1 MIRPHEHA
9 SDSAR
14 GGRPP
19 LRLVYCTFWTSG
31 PDPAQ
36 DGLVRLSAAN
46 EDGSEEF
53 DLLCAP
59 FSGAPESWGCAER
72 LKREFGLDAEEL
84 AGASD
89 PARAWDEL
97 ARFALGATI
106 VVADLESFDTWR
118 AHFSGGDARFAD
130 ALGLCELAALFTPGR
145 WSSRREEL
153 VPLLLAGEK
162 SARPRAFGPA
172 QLAQACHELLG
183 RVRKHAPET
192 RRLAFEG
199 YARAAAGLRESDALL
214 ARRLGLALALVGVEH
229 AGAQGGSLE
238 DLIETLEPRWTQE
251 GERWAELAP
260 LPPAKEGA
268 LAFPD
273 EDFERLDRV
282 FQKHLPERFARENP
296 DVPSSYRAGQHQV
309 AREVARTLASEELL
323 LVHAPTGTGK
333 TLSYL
338 VPLLLWARRHE
349 VRTGVAT
356 FTRAL
361 QEQAYDR
368 ELPRA
373 LAALAQEGI
382 PGGLRVSLLKGRENY
397 VCWRAL
403 RLALPSDDEDG
414 AAWLAWTQLVLFA
427 LGDLEGDLDRLPL
440 RPPLP
445 SEASVPLFNAASE
458 LRRSARAQTACCT
471 QRDDKRTC
479 AANQA
484 RVRAERSHVVIVNQA
499 FALAVPEFCRHVVFD
514 ECEHLHD
521 QAHNACS
528 KLLSL
533 RTARAVLARLS
544 QPGRTA
550 SRAPLDRLARLLPE
564 TTASE
569 RSLAQ
574 CRKTVLK
581 ASGALEL
588 LAKAAQAFLD
598 WRALEEATLASY
610 SDGPDGQSL
619 VAARVEFGAQLRGL
633 EGDLAELSAR
643 LSSQPARALSQPRRQ
658 LDLVQVELA
667 TLAAA
672 LDAWMP
678 LEEDRP
684 SFRPNTYY
692 DVERDARGDLV
703 LASRVLLPNEFLGR
717 SYYPM
722 LANAV
727 FLSATTWI
735 AGGFEAAR
743 GYLGL
748 DRAASPAADEER
760 PGMRVRDFRAPDP
773 FDYGRVLVAIPTD
786 APSAAQDSKA
796 AFLEYVRRFV
806 AHLGERTR
814 GRMLVLFTN
823 AADARRVGEELGGFF
838 RARRIPLWFQN
849 QEGTVKEELSDL
861 FRARVDSVLLGV
873 DTFWYGADF
882 PGETLEY
889 LVIVK
894 LPFGVPDRYHEAQCA
909 ALGAGE
915 QRKRIYMPRAL
926 AKFRQGFGRL
936 MRRESDRGVVF
947 VLDAR
952 LVQPRQRAFLRE
964 LPLEDPFETLRDP
977 ASGLRKARLVRG
989 DTERCLREAFTHMNL
1004 GEDLRRRGLSW
1015 SFAEEEEPQAG
1026 EELA

>member
-1 MIRPHEHA
+1 MIRLQGHGSE
-9 SDSAR
+9 SAQA
-14 GGRPP
+14 
-19 LRLVYCTFWTSG
+19 LVFCTLWTSG

-36 DGLVRLSAAN
+36 DGLVRLCAARA
-46 EDGSEEF
+46 GQGEEL

-59 FSGAPESWGCAER
+59 FAGAPGSWGCEER
-72 LKREFGLDAEEL
+72 LRREFGLEPEEL
-84 AGASD
+84 AGAAD
-89 PARAWDEL
+89 PARAWAEL
-97 ARFALGATI
+97 ARFAQGATLL
-106 VVADLESFDTWR
+106 VADLEGFESWR
-118 AHFSGGDARFAD
+118 THFGCDARLSD
-130 ALGLCELAALFTPGR
+130 ALGLCELTALFVPGR
-145 WSSRREEL
+145 WSARREEL
-153 VPLLLAGEK
+153 VPLLLSGEPL
-162 SARPRAFGPA
+162 ARPRAFGPA
-172 QLAQACHELLG
+172 ELARAFEELLG
-183 RVRKHAPET
+183 RVRAQPAET
-192 RRLAFEG
+192 RRLAREG
-199 YARAAAGLRESDALL
+199 YLRAIAGLREGDALL
-214 ARRLGLALALVGVEH
+214 ARRLELALEQVGGPQA
-229 AGAQGGSLE
+229 AGGPLE
-238 DLIETLEPRWTQE
+238 DLLDTLEPRCAKE

-260 LPPAKEGA
+260 LPPVRSGP
-268 LAFPD
+268 LPFPD

-282 FQKHLPERFARENP
+282 FQRHLPERFARENP

-309 AREVARTLASEELL
+309 AREVARTLAEEELL

-349 VRTGVAT
+349 LRTGIAT

-373 LAALAQEGI
+373 LAALAEEGI

-403 RLALPSDDEDG
+403 RQALPADEEDG
-414 AAWLAWTQLVLFA
+414 PAWLAWTQLALFA

-445 SEASVPLFNAASE
+445 CASSAPLFQAASE
-458 LRRSARAQTACCT
+458 LRRAARAQTACCT

-484 RVRAERSHVVIVNQA
+484 RLRAERSHVVILNQA

-533 RTARAVLARLS
+533 RTARSVLARLS
-544 QPGRTA
+544 QPGKPG
-550 SRAPLDRLARLLPE
+550 SRAVLDRLARLLPE
-564 TTASE
+564 TTAGE
-569 RSLAQ
+569 RALAQ
-574 CRKTVLK
+574 CRRTLQR
-581 ASGALEL
+581 AAGALEL
-588 LAKAAQAFLD
+588 LATSAQEFLD
-598 WRALEEATLASY
+598 SRALEEMTLADY
-610 SDGPDGQSL
+610 VGRPEAQTL
-619 VAARVEFGAQLRGL
+619 VAVRLEFGAQLRAL
-633 EGDLAELSAR
+633 EGDVAELSAHT
-643 LSSQPARALSQPRRQ
+643 LPQPRRQ
-658 LDLVQVELA
+658 LDLAQVELA
-667 TLAAA
+667 ALAGA
-672 LDAWMP
+672 LEAWMP
-678 LEEDRP
+678 FDEERP
-684 SFRPNTYY
+684 SFRPSTYY

-717 SYYPM
+717 SYYPN
-722 LANAV
+722 LSNAV
-727 FLSATTWI
+727 FVSATTWI
-735 AGGFEAAR
+735 AGSFEAAR

-748 DRAASPAADEER
+748 DRAAEPAPDEER
-760 PGMRVRDFRAPDP
+760 SGMRVRTFQAPDP
-773 FDYGRVLVAIPTD
+773 FDYARVLVAVPSD
-786 APSAAQDSKA
+786 APSAAQDSKS
-796 AFLEYVRRFV
+796 AFLDYVRRFV

-823 AADARRVGEELGGFF
+823 AADARRVGEELSGFF

-894 LPFGVPDRYHEAQCA
+894 LPYGVPDRYHEAQCA

-952 LVQPRQRAFLRE
+952 LLQPRARPFLRE
-964 LPLEDPFETLRDP
+964 LPIENPLETLRDP
-977 ASGLRKARLVRG
+977 SAGLHRARFVRG
-989 DTERCLREAFTHMNL
+989 DTERCLREAFEHMGL
-1004 GEDLRRRGLSW
+1004 DAELRRRGLSW
-1015 SFAEEEEPQAG
+1015 SFSEEQAG
-1026 EELA
+1026 EEIA